1 MKHYYFLFLLMLSSS
16 SFGQT
21 KKERSDYRLILSP
34 GLSFQ
39 GQVFGELNLMY
50 AKMENGGPCNP
61 PVIYGL
67 RLGVETNFNK
77 DHFVYAPKIGYE
89 LNGLI
94 SFRGNIITYI
104 DNGHTDLRILP
115 EIGIG
120 FIYFSL
126 NYGYSIPILDFR
138 TPDISRSRISLTFNL
153 YHVFGEKD

>member
-1 MKHYYFLFLLMLSSS
+1 MRLYFYLSFILLPFL

-21 KKERSDYRLILSP
+21 EKEPSDYRLILSP
-34 GLSFQ
+34 GISYQ

-50 AKMENGGPCNP
+50 ANRTESSCGPGSIRGFR
-61 PVIYGL
+61 VGI
-67 RLGVETNFNK
+67 ETNFNK
-77 DHFVYAPKIGYE
+77 NHFIYAPKIGYE

-94 SFRGNIITYI
+94 SFRGNIISYI

-120 FIYFSL
+120 LIYLSI
-126 NYGYSIPILDFR
+126 NYGYSIPLLDFR

-153 YHVFGEKD
+153 YQVFGEKD